1 MNMSNVLNLKIGD
14 IAKVYAGGTPSR
26 KHPEYWGGTI
36 PWVKTTHIQNCT
48 IERDDID
55 EAITDIGLK
64 FSSARVVS
72 EGTILMAMIGQG
84 KTRGQVAILNVEAAI
99 NQNCV
104 AIVLNEDIDRDY
116 LWHQLRFRYHAI
128 RNISNSSGQQN
139 LNGEIIKGIVL
150 PFPSHEKQHCIGK
163 ILNQWDAA
171 IEKTEAFIEAKERQF
186 RWLIHNMIGRYQF
199 ADEWSSFTLEDIFK
213 VSAHKSKSAYICE
226 GGKYYI
232 VDMGSISRHG
242 DLIATKRANIAVDM
256 LEVGELVMPKD
267 DIGGGNIIGKVAVVD
282 KCGKYVCGD
291 HVYRLRAKCMVNP
304 IFIKYVINSATIN
317 KMLRAKAN
325 GTSQLGLGKKDVLS
339 QVVRLPGMSAQQ
351 DIANT
356 LGTAQQEIDL
366 LKKLVDQYRT
376 QKRGLMQKLLINN

>member
-1 MNMSNVLNLKIGD
+1 
-14 IAKVYAGGTPSR
+14 
-26 KHPEYWGGTI
+26 
-36 PWVKTTHIQNCT
+36 
-48 IERDDID
+48 
-55 EAITDIGLK
+55 
-64 FSSARVVS
+64 
-72 EGTILMAMIGQG
+72 MAMIGQG

-199 ADEWSSFTLEDIFK
+199 ADEWFSFTLEDIFK

-366 LKKLVDQYRT
+366 LKKLVESISHAEAWFDARIINH
-376 QKRGLMQKLLINN
+376 KLEVSHHD

>member
-1 MNMSNVLNLKIGD
+1 
-14 IAKVYAGGTPSR
+14 
-26 KHPEYWGGTI
+26 
-36 PWVKTTHIQNCT
+36 
-48 IERDDID
+48 
-55 EAITDIGLK
+55 
-64 FSSARVVS
+64 
-72 EGTILMAMIGQG
+72 
-84 KTRGQVAILNVEAAI
+84 
-99 NQNCV
+99 
-104 AIVLNEDIDRDY
+104 
-116 LWHQLRFRYHAI
+116 
-128 RNISNSSGQQN
+128 
-139 LNGEIIKGIVL
+139 
-150 PFPSHEKQHCIGK
+150 
-163 ILNQWDAA
+163 
-171 IEKTEAFIEAKERQF
+171 
-186 RWLIHNMIGRYQF
+186 
-199 ADEWSSFTLEDIFK
+199 
-213 VSAHKSKSAYICE
+213 
-226 GGKYYI
+226 
-232 VDMGSISRHG
+232 
-242 DLIATKRANIAVDM
+242 M